1 MTVGGVDTY
10 YDYEEKQWK
19 SRRLGGGPIR
29 RGPVCPAPRT
39 ADHTLHERHL
49 ASAIRPAASTTSP
62 RPSSAERP
70 VAGPARSG
78 HRTHSISATT
88 AAVEPEPDGRCGLP
102 VCHSHGDP

>member
-39 ADHTLHERHL
+39 ADHQPTERH
-49 ASAIRPAASTTSP
+49 PA
-62 RPSSAERP
+62 
-70 VAGPARSG
+70 
-78 HRTHSISATT
+78 
-88 AAVEPEPDGRCGLP
+88 GRDHKTKDDKVL
-102 VCHSHGDP
+102 S

>member
-39 ADHTLHERHL
+39 TDHPPTDRRPAVRDHTTDTKV
-49 ASAIRPAASTTSP
+49 PT
-62 RPSSAERP
+62 
-70 VAGPARSG
+70 
-78 HRTHSISATT
+78 
-88 AAVEPEPDGRCGLP
+88 
-102 VCHSHGDP
+102 

>member
-39 ADHTLHERHL
+39 TDQRHPAGREHLSRDEKKTLL
-49 ASAIRPAASTTSP
+49 
-62 RPSSAERP
+62 
-70 VAGPARSG
+70 G
-78 HRTHSISATT
+78 
-88 AAVEPEPDGRCGLP
+88 
-102 VCHSHGDP
+102 

>member
-39 ADHTLHERHL
+39 ADHTLHEQPRH
-49 ASAIRPAASTTSP
+49 AAG
-62 RPSSAERP
+62 REHGRDEKKKP
-70 VAGPARSG
+70 VLG
-78 HRTHSISATT
+78 
-88 AAVEPEPDGRCGLP
+88 
-102 VCHSHGDP
+102 

>member
-39 ADHTLHERHL
+39 PDHTVHDTGVRER
-49 ASAIRPAASTTSP
+49 R
-62 RPSSAERP
+62 
-70 VAGPARSG
+70 
-78 HRTHSISATT
+78 RT
-88 AAVEPEPDGRCGLP
+88 GRDQQPPQHTLN
-102 VCHSHGDP
+102 

>member
-39 ADHTLHERHL
+39 AENALHEQPHERH
-49 ASAIRPAASTTSP
+49 PAAREHDKKSVLT
-62 RPSSAERP
+62 
-70 VAGPARSG
+70 
-78 HRTHSISATT
+78 
-88 AAVEPEPDGRCGLP
+88 
-102 VCHSHGDP
+102 

>member
-39 ADHTLHERHL
+39 ADHTLHEPPRERH
-49 ASAIRPAASTTSP
+49 PAAREHDKSKTVLT
-62 RPSSAERP
+62 
-70 VAGPARSG
+70 
-78 HRTHSISATT
+78 
-88 AAVEPEPDGRCGLP
+88 
-102 VCHSHGDP
+102 

>member
-39 ADHTLHERHL
+39 TEHTHETARERH
-49 ASAIRPAASTTSP
+49 PAGRDHLT
-62 RPSSAERP
+62 RDEKKP
-70 VAGPARSG
+70 VLG
-78 HRTHSISATT
+78 
-88 AAVEPEPDGRCGLP
+88 
-102 VCHSHGDP
+102 

>member
-39 ADHTLHERHL
+39 ADHPPTDRRPGGRDRH
-49 ASAIRPAASTTSP
+49 STKDPKVTS
-62 RPSSAERP
+62 
-70 VAGPARSG
+70 
-78 HRTHSISATT
+78 
-88 AAVEPEPDGRCGLP
+88 
-102 VCHSHGDP
+102 